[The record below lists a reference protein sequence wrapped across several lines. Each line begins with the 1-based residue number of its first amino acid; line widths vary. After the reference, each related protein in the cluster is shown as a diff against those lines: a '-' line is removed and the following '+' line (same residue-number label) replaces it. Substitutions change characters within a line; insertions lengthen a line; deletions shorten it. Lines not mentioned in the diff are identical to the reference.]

1 MSRETRDIIDLL
13 AGIEPGSSLDG
24 IRARRL
30 QARDNAQKSYLSLFE
45 PADFGDVPATDRYAV
60 AAFVAGRA
68 GMENEFVLTFARV
81 NPSDLEP
88 PPPEAAEPL
97 DSVGAAYRLTGPK
110 EAGLKQFLGQRIQVT
125 GAFKD
130 PKAAEATRAPVHG
143 RAGQLT
149 PADTPEIVI
158 DTFKLVSE
166 VCSPPVKVK

>member
-1 MSRETRDIIDLL
+1 MRFASSVVPLLVLL
-13 AGIEPGSSLDG
+13 APASVAAQGRPVPD
-24 IRARRL
+24 RAPVITVTGCVQRE
-30 QARDNAQKSYLSLFE
+30 S
-45 PADFGDVPATDRYAV
+45 AV
-60 AAFVAGRA
+60 LRPAFVAGRA

-88 PPPEAAEPL
+88 PPPEAAEPS